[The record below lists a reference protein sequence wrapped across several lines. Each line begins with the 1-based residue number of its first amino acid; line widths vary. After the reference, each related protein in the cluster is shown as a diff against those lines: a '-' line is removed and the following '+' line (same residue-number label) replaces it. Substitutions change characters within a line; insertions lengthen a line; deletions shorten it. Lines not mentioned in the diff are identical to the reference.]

1 MKNFMD
7 FDDLDDLDMLSNDD
21 KHSNKSEEI
30 IGASSEVSEKS
41 DNTKVCN
48 NLNTNILFTY

>member
-1 MKNFMD
+1 MD